1 VRRLLLTLIACVGP
15 VISGLAA
22 AGDINYIA
30 AIVND
35 SIITFQDVREA
46 SRKSIGA
53 LQQIYFRDP
62 ALLEQKANSVMS
74 EALDALVA
82 KALIVDEFKNSV
94 GVVPENMLDNQISQ
108 KIRGEFIDRENF
120 RRSLRAQGMSYEK
133 YRQFVHDDMVVRFML
148 DRNVRS
154 AIIISPQK
162 IETYYTNHLDNYKLD
177 NQVKMRMIVLTEKSA
192 PTEAGV
198 KKLAMDVTAK
208 LDSGAAFAEMAS
220 VYSEGSQKRQG
231 GDWGWVSNKEGLRK
245 GLADVAFSLKPGERS
260 GLLGFVSGPGEGY
273 SIYHYDKEGR
283 LLNAVH
289 YSDKEAKLD
298 EKDFTKDPS
307 AAAGMAEP
315 KDYYIMLVEDKRTAH
330 VKSLGE
336 VKDEIEK
343 NLAVEERQRLH
354 KQWIDRLKAKA
365 FVRYPS

>member
-1 VRRLLLTLIACVGP
+1 MRKLCLGLIGCLLPAVQGF
-15 VISGLAA
+15 SAA
-22 AGDINYIA
+22 NGDINYIA
-30 AIVND
+30 AIVNN

-53 LQQIYFRDP
+53 LQQIYFRQP
-62 ALLEQKANSVMS
+62 ELLEQKANTVMS

-108 KIRGEFIDRENF
+108 QIRREYIDRENF
-120 RRSLRAQGMSYEK
+120 RRSLRAQGMTFEK
-133 YRQFVHDDMVVRFML
+133 YRQYVHDDMVVRFML

-162 IETYYTNHLDNYKLD
+162 IESYYTNHLNDYKVG
-177 NQVKMRMIVLTEKSA
+177 NEVKLRMIVLTKNSA

-198 KKLAMDVTAK
+198 KKLAMDVMTK
-208 LDSGAAFAEMAS
+208 LDGGASFAEMAS
-220 VYSEGSQKRQG
+220 VYSEGTQKRQG
-231 GDWGWVSNKEGLRK
+231 GDWGWIDTQLRK

-260 GLLGFVSGPGEGY
+260 GLLGFAPGPGEGY
-273 SIYHYDKEGR
+273 SIYRYDKEGH
-283 LLNAVH
+283 LVKSTH
-289 YSDKEAKLD
+289 YSDKDVKLD
-298 EKDFTKDPS
+298 EKDFTADPAG
-307 AAAGMAEP
+307 AAAVPEP
-315 KDYYIMLVEDKRTAH
+315 NDYYLMLVEDKRSAH
-330 VKSLGE
+330 VKTLPE

-343 NLAVEERQRLH
+343 NLAIEERQRLH

-365 FVRYPS
+365 FVRYPT